1 MKDTEIGAL
10 IEAFINSVSHPPG
23 RVLIF
28 MAKASI
34 RCLR

>member
-10 IEAFINSVSHPPG
+10 IEAFINKTSHPRG
-23 RVLIF
+23 RVLTF
-28 MAKASI
+28 VAKASI